1 MRSSRITVR
10 APRTLRQVQIQG
22 GQQISVQVYCW
33 YIEHE
38 IREEDTA
45 DVLVS
50 TFECR
55 TTAEFRYYFINL
67 SYFR

>member
-1 MRSSRITVR
+1 MRSSRITIR

-22 GQQISVQVYCW
+22 GKGISAQVYCW

-38 IREEDTA
+38 IREADTV
-45 DVLVS
+45 DVPVS

-55 TTAEFRYYFINL
+55 MA
-67 SYFR
+67 